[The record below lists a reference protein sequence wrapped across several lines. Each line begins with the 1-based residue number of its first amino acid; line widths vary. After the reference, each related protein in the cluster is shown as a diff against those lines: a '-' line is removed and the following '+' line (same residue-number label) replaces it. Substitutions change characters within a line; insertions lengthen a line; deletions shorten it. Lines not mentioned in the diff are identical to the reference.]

1 MSEYYEILGLNKN
14 ATQEEIKKA
23 YRKLAIKYHPDKN
36 KDDPNAEQKFK
47 EIAEAYGV
55 LSDEEKRKIYD
66 KYGKKGLENN
76 GGMHF
81 NADDIF
87 SSFFGGGSPFGS
99 FFGSSF
105 GSSFGSPFGSPFG
118 VNDEFGNKT
127 KPKRKTEDIIAECNL
142 TLEELYN
149 GKVLKR
155 KIKHS
160 RICKSCDGTGSKT
173 KQTTTCKSCNG
184 NGIKR
189 VVHRQGFTQIIQQVK
204 CENCNGTGESI
215 NENDKCTKCNGKKVI
230 QEEKIIEINVK
241 PGTKNNQQFRFQN
254 ESDEYPGY
262 IAGDIIFVIRTK
274 DHPKFIRDPNDNLLY
289 AKKIK
294 LSEALC
300 GCKFSI
306 KTLDNRIIYV
316 KYDDVITPGQT
327 LILRNEGFTKKTNMY
342 IQFEIEFPTKSELKN
357 INKLNEILPTKV
369 DEHLNNI
376 SNDKFISLIS
386 L

>member
-1 MSEYYEILGLNKN
+1 MSEYYEILGLTKN

-76 GGMHF
+76 GGMNF

-87 SSFFGGGSPFGS
+87 SSFFGGGP
-99 FFGSSF
+99 FGSSF
-105 GSSFGSPFGSPFG
+105 GSSFESSFGSFFG
-118 VNDEFGNKT
+118 FDNEFGSRT

-142 TLEELYN
+142 TLEELYI

-173 KQTTTCKSCNG
+173 KQKTTCKSCNG

-189 VVHRQGFTQIIQQVK
+189 VIHRQGFTQIIQQVK
-204 CENCNGTGESI
+204 CEDCNGTGESI
-215 NENDKCTKCNGKKVI
+215 NENDKCAKCNGKKVI

-241 PGTKNNQQFRFQN
+241 PGTKNNQQFRFPN

-262 IAGDIIFVIRTK
+262 IAGDIIFIIRTK
-274 DHPKFIRDPNDNLLY
+274 EHPKFTRDPNDNLLCT
-289 AKKIK
+289 KKIK

-342 IQFEIEFPTKSELKN
+342 IQFEIEFPTKSQLKN
-357 INKLNEILPTKV
+357 IDKLNEILPIKV

-376 SNDKFISLIS
+376 PNDKFISLIS